1 MKKYYKEFYILLTVH
16 PCIIMHI
23 SSTRCKILFNI
34 FIYFS
39 SLHVSAIH
47 MPIIRRK
54 LLYFCFT
61 DICHCVWLESG
72 QTRRNPYRVTNIS
85 DAQIQQ
91 FSPDDRH
98 VDDRNMQRR
107 EINKY
112 IIQNCAPSWIYLRD
126 ITKSRGRQKYP
137 TYSKNKEG

>member
-1 MKKYYKEFYILLTVH
+1 MVLKIGHFGKWTRNAWKVFKYGALEGWRRSVGLIVWEMKKYYKEFYILLTVH

-98 VDDRNMQRR
+98 VDDRNM
-107 EINKY
+107 
-112 IIQNCAPSWIYLRD
+112 
-126 ITKSRGRQKYP
+126 
-137 TYSKNKEG
+137 